1 MRVKKEI
8 IIATNHYQ
16 GELRVAI
23 LENSQLVEFY
33 LEHEIRKTLVGR
45 IYKGK
50 VENVIPG
57 LRGAF
62 VNLGLKKNGFLP
74 LADIPELEIF
84 DESKLEI
91 DHDSKQKRD
100 VKPLAINPGQEIL
113 CQVTKEPIG
122 EKGARV
128 TSYLSIPGRYMV
140 YFPSASRVGVSRR
153 IHERKTRIKLRDIAK
168 RIKKPDV
175 GLIIRTSAAQV
186 SEQEIRA
193 EYYELERKFQE
204 LEIKAKQEK
213 APVLVYDETD
223 ILIKIVRDMFTH
235 EVDQLV
241 VDDDEKYHRVID
253 YLAKIAP
260 QLLERVRFYRGD
272 APIFEHYKVEQEL
285 DKLLE
290 HKLWLKSG
298 GFITI
303 DHTEALVAI
312 DINSGKFSS
321 EQDPET
327 LIFQTNLTAAA
338 EIARQIRLR
347 DLSGL
352 IIIDFIDMAEQK
364 KMDIVVRELR
374 MCLENDRAKA
384 DFAKVSRFGILE
396 MTRERTRPG
405 LLYTLTEECPTCN
418 GLGRVMSRNEISM
431 KIEHAIQQKSQQ
443 LKGRK
448 VKLVVSPIMYEYIT
462 VNRVEQFVELTKK
475 YQMAL
480 ELKYDSQISLY
491 EHKIFIAM

>member
-1 MRVKKEI
+1 MKVRKEI
-8 IIATNHYQ
+8 VIASKQYE

-45 IYKGK
+45 IYKGR

-84 DESKLEI
+84 DESKLEVEQETK
-91 DHDSKQKRD
+91 HKRE
-100 VKPLAINPGQEIL
+100 VKPLVISPGQEIL

-122 EKGARV
+122 EKGPRV

-140 YFPSASRVGVSRR
+140 YFPSASRIGVSRR
-153 IHERKTRIKLRDIAK
+153 IHERRVRLKLRDIAK

-175 GLIIRTSAAQV
+175 GLIIRTSAALV
-186 SEQEIRA
+186 TEQELRA
-193 EYYELERKFQE
+193 EYNELEEKYKALE
-204 LEIKAKQEK
+204 LKAQSEK

-223 ILIKIVRDMFTH
+223 VLIKIVRDMFTH
-235 EVDQLV
+235 EVDELI
-241 VDDDEKYHRVID
+241 VDDHEKYKRIID
-253 YLAKIAP
+253 YLSKIAP
-260 QLLERVRFYRGD
+260 MLLDRVKLYQD
-272 APIFEHYKVEQEL
+272 AQPIFEHYKINQEL

-290 HKLWLKSG
+290 HKIWLKSG

-312 DINSGKFSS
+312 DINSGKFSK

-352 IIIDFIDMAEQK
+352 IIIDFIDMADPK
-364 KMDIVVRELR
+364 KMDIVVRELK

-384 DFAKVSRFGILE
+384 DYAKVSRFGILE

-405 LLYTLTEECPTCN
+405 LLYSLTEQCPTCN
-418 GLGRVMSRNEISM
+418 GLGRVLARHEIAL
-431 KIEHAIQQKSQQ
+431 KLEHTIEEKALQF
-443 LKGRK
+443 KGRK
-448 VKLVVSPIMYEYIT
+448 VKLVVSPIMYDYIT
-462 VNRVEQFVELTKK
+462 THRVDKFIELTKK

-480 ELKYDSQISLY
+480 ELKYDNQISLY
-491 EHKIFIAM
+491 DHKIFVAM